1 MSETGMNV
9 SNPLN
14 GLRKAVTIGL
24 PLPGV
29 QVRICDDNGKELG
42 VNQTGNLLVKGENV
56 FKGYWKLPE
65 KTK

>member
-1 MSETGMNV
+1 MTETGMNV

-14 GLRKAVTIGL
+14 GLRKAGTIGL

-42 VNQTGNLLVKGENV
+42 VNQTVI
-56 FKGYWKLPE
+56 Y
-65 KTK
+65 